1 MTLIDGVQILILL
14 VLIALLLRPLYTR
27 WLPARWRSVTQR
39 LLPPRSLKYEG
50 TWQRQ
55 PNKTDKDK

>member
-14 VLIALLLRPLYTR
+14 VLLALLTKPLYTR
-27 WLPARWRSVTQR
+27 WLPARWRGVTQR

-50 TWQRQ
+50 TWQRRS
-55 PNKTDKDK
+55 NKTDKDK